1 MNENPGPESP
11 VGLKALVELKAA
23 VYATLSAKD
32 DLLEIATPFGE
43 VIIPYS
49 RIANAAKDMNGRLNL
64 GVAGGATVSLDV
76 INPSDRDALFVLLQ
90 QKIMKP
96 GGRSTSSSW
105 AVDGDG

>member
-1 MNENPGPESP
+1 MNESPGPEVP
-11 VGLKALVELKAA
+11 LRLKALAELEAA
-23 VYATLSAKD
+23 VYVSLSAKD

-49 RIANAAKDMNGRLNL
+49 RIANVAKDVNGGLRL

-76 INPSDRDALFVLLQ
+76 SNPSDRDALFVLLQ

-96 GGRSTSSSW
+96 AGHPTSSP
-105 AVDGDG
+105 GR